1 MNITKNDFSFGRYK
15 SDIKK
20 KIKSFE
26 NTEIPERI
34 FKKDFTVWKE
44 SPEYEQLIKNR
55 LGWLL
60 LPVTM
65 QEKADEIDSFVSEIR
80 KSGFEYAVVM
90 GMGGSSMCP
99 EVCRDTFGVRKGYLN
114 LFVLDSTD
122 PQSVTDIENSIDISK
137 TLFIVSSKSGST
149 IEVDSFLRY
158 FFAKT
163 EEIFSEDAG
172 SRFIAVTDPGTYL
185 DSLSTELGFRK
196 TFVNPA
202 DIGGRYSALSF
213 FGLVPAALIGV
224 DVKRFLKKAEDV
236 MNMCFE
242 DSFFKN
248 IGFSTGVITAYLSE
262 FGVDKLTFV
271 LSDKIKSF
279 GYWVEQLI
287 AESTGKEGK
296 GILPIEGEN
305 TGKANSYSRDRFF
318 VNIYLKKD
326 KNKNKNKN
334 RVRFLAK
341 KKYPVLNIEIDE
353 LYDLGGLFYL
363 WEFATAVMG
372 YAMDI
377 NPFDEPNVKESKDNT
392 SKVLKYYE
400 ENKKLPEQ
408 AAISENKKIKLY
420 SGKESDTL
428 NLLSFKKDK
437 VKISEVMKYFTD
449 QYTAG
454 DYFAIMAYLNRTE
467 KTDILLQELREILRS
482 NFKSATTVG
491 YGPRFL
497 HSTGQFHKGG
507 PDKGMFIQIV
517 CDDKTD
523 IEIPGK
529 NFSFSILKQAQS
541 EGDFES
547 LQKHDRRVLKFS
559 TGKDINKGLKEIIK
573 QFRKAL
579 KNK

>member
-20 KIKSFE
+20 KIEKIETSD
-26 NTEIPERI
+26 IPERI
-34 FKKDFTVWKE
+34 FNKDFTVWKDL
-44 SPEYEQLIKNR
+44 PEFEQLIKNR
-55 LGWLL
+55 LGWLM
-60 LPVTM
+60 LPITM
-65 QEKADEIDSFVSEIR
+65 QEKTDEIDSFVSEIR

-99 EVCRDTFGVRKGYLN
+99 EVCRDTFGVRKGYLD

-163 EEIFSEDAG
+163 EEIFSDDAG

-185 DSLSTELGFRK
+185 DSLSAELGFRK

-224 DVKRFLKKAEDV
+224 DIKRFLKNAEVV

-242 DSFFKN
+242 NSFFKN
-248 IGFSTGVITAYLSE
+248 PGFSTGMIAAYLSE

-296 GILPIEGEN
+296 GILPIEGEI
-305 TGKANSYSRDRFF
+305 TGKANSYNRDRFF

-326 KNKNKNKN
+326 KNKKK
-334 RVRFLAK
+334 VKALAK

-363 WEFATAVMG
+363 WEFVTAVIG

-392 SKVLKYYE
+392 SKVLDYYE
-400 ENKKLPEQ
+400 ENKKLQEQ
-408 AAISENKKIKLY
+408 TAVSGNKKIKLY
-420 SGKESDTL
+420 TGKESDTL
-428 NLLSFKKDK
+428 NLLSFKKGK
-437 VKISEVMKYFTD
+437 AKISEVIKYFTD
-449 QYTAG
+449 QFAVG
-454 DYFAIMAYLNRTE
+454 DYFAVMAYLNRSE
-467 KTDILLQELREILRS
+467 KADSLLQELREILRS
-482 NFKSATTVG
+482 KFKSATTVG
-491 YGPRFL
+491 FGPRFL

-529 NFSFSILKQAQS
+529 DFSFSILKQAQS

-547 LQKHDRRVLKFS
+547 LQKHDRRVLKFDI
-559 TGKDINKGLKEIIK
+559 GKDINKGLKEIIK
-573 QFRKAL
+573 EFKRAL
-579 KNK
+579 KK

>member
-20 KIKSFE
+20 KIEKIETSD
-26 NTEIPERI
+26 IPERI
-34 FKKDFTVWKE
+34 FNKDFTVWKDL
-44 SPEYEQLIKNR
+44 PEFEQLIKNR
-55 LGWLL
+55 LGWLM
-60 LPVTM
+60 LPITM
-65 QEKADEIDSFVSEIR
+65 QEKTDEIDSFVSEIR

-99 EVCRDTFGVRKGYLN
+99 EVCRDTFGVRKGYLD

-163 EEIFSEDAG
+163 EEIFSDDAG

-185 DSLSTELGFRK
+185 DSLSAELGFRK

-224 DVKRFLKKAEDV
+224 DIKRFLKNAEVV

-242 DSFFKN
+242 NSFFKN
-248 IGFSTGVITAYLSE
+248 PGFSTGMIAAYLSE

-296 GILPIEGEN
+296 GILPIEGEI
-305 TGKANSYSRDRFF
+305 TGKANSYNRDRFF

-326 KNKNKNKN
+326 KNKKK
-334 RVRFLAK
+334 VKALAK

-363 WEFATAVMG
+363 WEFVTAVIG

-392 SKVLKYYE
+392 SKVLDYYE
-400 ENKKLPEQ
+400 ENKKLQEQ
-408 AAISENKKIKLY
+408 TAVSGNKKIKLY
-420 SGKESDTL
+420 TGKESDTL
-428 NLLSFKKDK
+428 NLLSFKKGK
-437 VKISEVMKYFTD
+437 AKISEVIKYFTD
-449 QYTAG
+449 QFAVG
-454 DYFAIMAYLNRTE
+454 DYFAVMAYLNRSE
-467 KTDILLQELREILRS
+467 KADSLLQELREILRS
-482 NFKSATTVG
+482 KFKSATTVG
-491 YGPRFL
+491 FGPRFL

-529 NFSFSILKQAQS
+529 DFSFSILKQAQS

-547 LQKHDRRVLKFS
+547 LQKHDRRVLKFDI
-559 TGKDINKGLKEIIK
+559 GKDINKGLKEIIK
-573 QFRKAL
+573 EFKRAL
-579 KNK
+579 K

>member
-20 KIKSFE
+20 KIEKIETSD
-26 NTEIPERI
+26 IPERI
-34 FKKDFTVWKE
+34 FNKDFTVWKDL
-44 SPEYEQLIKNR
+44 PEFEQLIKNR
-55 LGWLL
+55 LGWLM
-60 LPVTM
+60 LPITM
-65 QEKADEIDSFVSEIR
+65 QEKTDEIDSFVSEIR

-99 EVCRDTFGVRKGYLN
+99 EVCRDTFGVRKGYLD

-163 EEIFSEDAG
+163 EEIFSDDAG

-185 DSLSTELGFRK
+185 DSLSAELGFRK

-224 DVKRFLKKAEDV
+224 DIKRFLKNAEVV

-242 DSFFKN
+242 NSFFKN
-248 IGFSTGVITAYLSE
+248 PGFSTGMIAAYLSE

-296 GILPIEGEN
+296 GILPIEGEI
-305 TGKANSYSRDRFF
+305 TGKANSYNRDRFF

-326 KNKNKNKN
+326 KNKKK
-334 RVRFLAK
+334 VKALAK
-341 KKYPVLNIEIDE
+341 EKYPVLNIEIDE

-363 WEFATAVMG
+363 WEFVTAVIG

-392 SKVLKYYE
+392 SKVLDYYE
-400 ENKKLPEQ
+400 ENKKLQEQ
-408 AAISENKKIKLY
+408 TAVSGNKKIKLY
-420 SGKESDTL
+420 TGKESDTL
-428 NLLSFKKDK
+428 NLLSFKKGK
-437 VKISEVMKYFTD
+437 AKISEVIKYFTD
-449 QYTAG
+449 QFAVG
-454 DYFAIMAYLNRTE
+454 DYFAVMAYLNRSE
-467 KTDILLQELREILRS
+467 KADSLLQELREILRS
-482 NFKSATTVG
+482 KFKSATTVG
-491 YGPRFL
+491 FGPRFL

-529 NFSFSILKQAQS
+529 DFSFSILKQAQS

-547 LQKHDRRVLKFS
+547 LQKHDRRVLKFNI
-559 TGKDINKGLKEIIK
+559 GKDINKGLKEIIK
-573 QFRKAL
+573 EFKRAL
-579 KNK
+579 KK

>member
-20 KIKSFE
+20 KIEKIETSD
-26 NTEIPERI
+26 IPERI
-34 FKKDFTVWKE
+34 FNKDFTVWKDL
-44 SPEYEQLIKNR
+44 PEFEQLIKNR
-55 LGWLL
+55 LGWLM
-60 LPVTM
+60 LPITM
-65 QEKADEIDSFVSEIR
+65 QEKTDEIDSFVSEIR

-99 EVCRDTFGVRKGYLN
+99 EVCRDTFGVRKGYLD

-163 EEIFSEDAG
+163 EEIFSDDAG

-185 DSLSTELGFRK
+185 DSLSAELGFRK

-224 DVKRFLKKAEDV
+224 DIKRFLKNAEVV

-242 DSFFKN
+242 NSFFKN
-248 IGFSTGVITAYLSE
+248 PGFSTGMIAAYLSE

-296 GILPIEGEN
+296 GILPIEGEI
-305 TGKANSYSRDRFF
+305 TGKANSYNRDRFF

-326 KNKNKNKN
+326 KNKKK
-334 RVRFLAK
+334 VKALAK
-341 KKYPVLNIEIDE
+341 EKYPVLNIEIDE

-363 WEFATAVMG
+363 WEFVTAVIG

-392 SKVLKYYE
+392 SKVLDYYE
-400 ENKKLPEQ
+400 ENKKLQEQ
-408 AAISENKKIKLY
+408 TAVSGNKKIKLY
-420 SGKESDTL
+420 TGKESDTL
-428 NLLSFKKDK
+428 NLLSFKKGK
-437 VKISEVMKYFTD
+437 AKISEVIKYFTD
-449 QYTAG
+449 QFAVG
-454 DYFAIMAYLNRTE
+454 DYFAVMAYLNRSE
-467 KTDILLQELREILRS
+467 KADSPLQELREILRS
-482 NFKSATTVG
+482 KFKSATTVG
-491 YGPRFL
+491 FGPRFL

-529 NFSFSILKQAQS
+529 DFSFSILKQAQS

-547 LQKHDRRVLKFS
+547 LQKHDRRVLKFNI
-559 TGKDINKGLKEIIK
+559 GKDINKGLKEIIK
-573 QFRKAL
+573 EFKRAL
-579 KNK
+579 KK

>member
-20 KIKSFE
+20 KIEKIETSD
-26 NTEIPERI
+26 IPERI
-34 FKKDFTVWKE
+34 FNKDFTVWKDL
-44 SPEYEQLIKNR
+44 PEFEQLIKNR
-55 LGWLL
+55 LGWLM
-60 LPVTM
+60 LPITM
-65 QEKADEIDSFVSEIR
+65 QEKTDEIDSFVSEIR

-99 EVCRDTFGVRKGYLN
+99 EVCRDTFGVRKGYLD

-163 EEIFSEDAG
+163 EEIFSDDAG

-185 DSLSTELGFRK
+185 DSLSAELGFRK

-224 DVKRFLKKAEDV
+224 DIKRFLKNAEVV

-242 DSFFKN
+242 NSFFKN
-248 IGFSTGVITAYLSE
+248 PGFSTGMIAAYLSE

-296 GILPIEGEN
+296 GILPIEGEI
-305 TGKANSYSRDRFF
+305 TGKANSYNRDRFF

-326 KNKNKNKN
+326 KNKKK
-334 RVRFLAK
+334 VKALAK

-363 WEFATAVMG
+363 WEFVTAVIG

-392 SKVLKYYE
+392 SKVLDYYE
-400 ENKKLPEQ
+400 ENKKLQEQ
-408 AAISENKKIKLY
+408 TAVSGNKKIKLY
-420 SGKESDTL
+420 TGKESDTL
-428 NLLSFKKDK
+428 NLLSFKKGK
-437 VKISEVMKYFTD
+437 AKISEVIKYFTD
-449 QYTAG
+449 QFAVG
-454 DYFAIMAYLNRTE
+454 DYFAVMAYLNRSE
-467 KTDILLQELREILRS
+467 KADSLLQELREILRS
-482 NFKSATTVG
+482 KFKSATTVG
-491 YGPRFL
+491 FGPRFL

-529 NFSFSILKQAQS
+529 DFSFSILKQAQS

-547 LQKHDRRVLKFS
+547 LQKHDRRVLKFNI
-559 TGKDINKGLKEIIK
+559 GKDINKGLKEIIK
-573 QFRKAL
+573 EFKRAL
-579 KNK
+579 KK

>member
-20 KIKSFE
+20 KIEKIETSD
-26 NTEIPERI
+26 IPERI
-34 FKKDFTVWKE
+34 FNKDFTVWKDL
-44 SPEYEQLIKNR
+44 PEFEQLIKNR
-55 LGWLL
+55 LGWLM
-60 LPVTM
+60 LPITM
-65 QEKADEIDSFVSEIR
+65 QEKTDEIDSFVSEIR

-99 EVCRDTFGVRKGYLN
+99 EVCRDTFGVRKGYLD

-163 EEIFSEDAG
+163 EEIFSDDAG

-185 DSLSTELGFRK
+185 DSLSAELGFRK

-224 DVKRFLKKAEDV
+224 DIKRFLKNAEV
-236 MNMCFE
+236 VLNMCFE
-242 DSFFKN
+242 NSFFKN
-248 IGFSTGVITAYLSE
+248 PGFSTGMIAAYLSE

-296 GILPIEGEN
+296 GILPIEGEI
-305 TGKANSYSRDRFF
+305 TGKANSYNRDRFF

-326 KNKNKNKN
+326 KNKKK
-334 RVRFLAK
+334 VKALAK

-363 WEFATAVMG
+363 WEFVTAVIG

-392 SKVLKYYE
+392 SKVLDYYE
-400 ENKKLPEQ
+400 ENKKLQEQ
-408 AAISENKKIKLY
+408 TAVSGNKKIKLY
-420 SGKESDTL
+420 TGKESDTL
-428 NLLSFKKDK
+428 NLLSFKKGK
-437 VKISEVMKYFTD
+437 AKISEVIKYFTD
-449 QYTAG
+449 QFAVG
-454 DYFAIMAYLNRTE
+454 DYFAVMAYLNRSE
-467 KTDILLQELREILRS
+467 KADSLLQELREILRS
-482 NFKSATTVG
+482 KFKSATTVG
-491 YGPRFL
+491 FGPRFL

-529 NFSFSILKQAQS
+529 DFSFSILKQAQS

-547 LQKHDRRVLKFS
+547 LQKHDRRVLKFNI
-559 TGKDINKGLKEIIK
+559 GKDINKGLKEIIK
-573 QFRKAL
+573 EFKRAL
-579 KNK
+579 KK

>member
-20 KIKSFE
+20 KIEKIETSD
-26 NTEIPERI
+26 IPERI
-34 FKKDFTVWKE
+34 FNKDFTVWKDL
-44 SPEYEQLIKNR
+44 PEFEQLIKNR
-55 LGWLL
+55 LGWLM
-60 LPVTM
+60 LPITM
-65 QEKADEIDSFVSEIR
+65 QEKTDEIDSFVSEIR

-99 EVCRDTFGVRKGYLN
+99 EVCRDTFGVRKGYLD

-163 EEIFSEDAG
+163 EEIFSDDAG

-185 DSLSTELGFRK
+185 DSLSAELGFRK

-224 DVKRFLKKAEDV
+224 DIKRFLKNAEVV

-242 DSFFKN
+242 NSFFKN
-248 IGFSTGVITAYLSE
+248 PGFSTGMIAAYLSE

-296 GILPIEGEN
+296 GILPIEGEI
-305 TGKANSYSRDRFF
+305 TGKANSYNRDRFF

-326 KNKNKNKN
+326 KNKKK
-334 RVRFLAK
+334 VKALAK

-363 WEFATAVMG
+363 WEFVTAVIG

-392 SKVLKYYE
+392 SKVLDYYE
-400 ENKKLPEQ
+400 ENKKLQEQ
-408 AAISENKKIKLY
+408 TAVSGNKKIKLY
-420 SGKESDTL
+420 TGKESDTL
-428 NLLSFKKDK
+428 NLLSFKKGK
-437 VKISEVMKYFTD
+437 AKISEVIKYFTD
-449 QYTAG
+449 QFAVG
-454 DYFAIMAYLNRTE
+454 DYFAVMAYLNRSE
-467 KTDILLQELREILRS
+467 KADSLLQELREILRS
-482 NFKSATTVG
+482 KFKSATTVG
-491 YGPRFL
+491 FGPRFL

-529 NFSFSILKQAQS
+529 DFSFSILKQAQS

-547 LQKHDRRVLKFS
+547 LQKHDRRVLKFNI
-559 TGKDINKGLKEIIK
+559 GKDINKGLKEIIK
-573 QFRKAL
+573 EFKKAL

>member
-20 KIKSFE
+20 KIEKIETSD
-26 NTEIPERI
+26 IPERI
-34 FKKDFTVWKE
+34 FNKDFTVWKDL
-44 SPEYEQLIKNR
+44 PEFEQLIKNR
-55 LGWLL
+55 LGWLM
-60 LPVTM
+60 LPITM
-65 QEKADEIDSFVSEIR
+65 QEKTDEIDSFVSEIR

-99 EVCRDTFGVRKGYLN
+99 EVCRDTFGVRKGYLD

-163 EEIFSEDAG
+163 EEIFSDDAG

-185 DSLSTELGFRK
+185 DSLSAELGFRK

-224 DVKRFLKKAEDV
+224 DIKRFLKNAEVV

-242 DSFFKN
+242 NSFFKN
-248 IGFSTGVITAYLSE
+248 PGFSTGMIAAYLSE

-296 GILPIEGEN
+296 GILPIEGEI
-305 TGKANSYSRDRFF
+305 TGKANSYNRDRFF

-326 KNKNKNKN
+326 KNKKK
-334 RVRFLAK
+334 VKALAK
-341 KKYPVLNIEIDE
+341 EKYPVLNIEIDE

-363 WEFATAVMG
+363 WEFVTAVIG

-392 SKVLKYYE
+392 SKVLDYYE
-400 ENKKLPEQ
+400 ENKKLQEQ
-408 AAISENKKIKLY
+408 TAVSGNKKIKLY
-420 SGKESDTL
+420 TGKESDTL
-428 NLLSFKKDK
+428 NLLSFKKGK
-437 VKISEVMKYFTD
+437 AKISEVIKYFTD
-449 QYTAG
+449 QFAVG
-454 DYFAIMAYLNRTE
+454 DYFAVMAYLNRSE
-467 KTDILLQELREILRS
+467 KADSPLQELREILRS
-482 NFKSATTVG
+482 KFKSATTVG
-491 YGPRFL
+491 FGPRFL

-529 NFSFSILKQAQS
+529 DFSFSILKQAQS

-547 LQKHDRRVLKFS
+547 LQKHDRRVLKFDI
-559 TGKDINKGLKEIIK
+559 GKDINKGLKEIIK
-573 QFRKAL
+573 EFKRAL
-579 KNK
+579 KK

>member
-20 KIKSFE
+20 KIEKIETSD
-26 NTEIPERI
+26 IPERI
-34 FKKDFTVWKE
+34 FNKDFTVWKE
-44 SPEYEQLIKNR
+44 LPEFEQLIKNR
-55 LGWLL
+55 LGWLM
-60 LPVTM
+60 LPITM
-65 QEKADEIDSFVSEIR
+65 QEKTDEIDSFVSEIR

-99 EVCRDTFGVRKGYLN
+99 EVCRDTFGVRKGYLD

-137 TLFIVSSKSGST
+137 TLFIISSKSGST

-163 EEIFSEDAG
+163 EEIFSDDAG

-185 DSLSTELGFRK
+185 DSLSAELGFRK

-224 DVKRFLKKAEDV
+224 DIKRFLKNAEVV

-242 DSFFKN
+242 NSFFKN
-248 IGFSTGVITAYLSE
+248 PGFSTGMIAAYLSE

-296 GILPIEGEN
+296 GILPIEGEI
-305 TGKANSYSRDRFF
+305 TGKANSYNRDRFF

-326 KNKNKNKN
+326 KNKKK
-334 RVRFLAK
+334 VKALAK

-363 WEFATAVMG
+363 WEFVTAVIC

-392 SKVLKYYE
+392 SKVLDYYE
-400 ENKKLPEQ
+400 KNKKLQEQ
-408 AAISENKKIKLY
+408 TAVSGNKKIKLY
-420 SGKESDTL
+420 TGKESDTL
-428 NLLSFKKDK
+428 NLLSFKKGK
-437 VKISEVMKYFTD
+437 AKISEVIKYFTD
-449 QYTAG
+449 QFAVG
-454 DYFAIMAYLNRTE
+454 DYFAVMAYLNRSE
-467 KTDILLQELREILRS
+467 KADSLLQELREILRS
-482 NFKSATTVG
+482 KFKSATTVG
-491 YGPRFL
+491 FGPRFL

-507 PDKGMFIQIV
+507 PDNGMFIQIV

-529 NFSFSILKQAQS
+529 DFSFSILKQAQS

-547 LQKHDRRVLKFS
+547 LQKHDRRVLKFNI
-559 TGKDINKGLKEIIK
+559 GKDINKGLKEIIK
-573 QFRKAL
+573 EFKRAL
-579 KNK
+579 KK

>member
-20 KIKSFE
+20 KIEKIETSD
-26 NTEIPERI
+26 IPERI
-34 FKKDFTVWKE
+34 FNKDFTVWKDL
-44 SPEYEQLIKNR
+44 PEFEQLIKNR
-55 LGWLL
+55 LGWLM
-60 LPVTM
+60 LPITM
-65 QEKADEIDSFVSEIR
+65 QEKTDEIDSFVSEIR

-99 EVCRDTFGVRKGYLN
+99 EVCRDTFGVRKGYLD

-163 EEIFSEDAG
+163 EEIFSDDAG

-185 DSLSTELGFRK
+185 DSLSAELGFRK

-224 DVKRFLKKAEDV
+224 DIKRFLKNAEVV

-242 DSFFKN
+242 NSFFKN
-248 IGFSTGVITAYLSE
+248 PGFSTGMIAAYLSE

-296 GILPIEGEN
+296 GILPIEGEI
-305 TGKANSYSRDRFF
+305 TGKANSYNRDRFF

-326 KNKNKNKN
+326 KNKKK
-334 RVRFLAK
+334 VKALAK
-341 KKYPVLNIEIDE
+341 EKYPVLNIEIDE

-363 WEFATAVMG
+363 WEFVTAVIG

-392 SKVLKYYE
+392 SKVLDYYE
-400 ENKKLPEQ
+400 ENKKLQEQ
-408 AAISENKKIKLY
+408 TAVSGNKKIKLY
-420 SGKESDTL
+420 TGKESDTL
-428 NLLSFKKDK
+428 NLLSFKKGK
-437 VKISEVMKYFTD
+437 AKISEVIKYFTD
-449 QYTAG
+449 QFAVG
-454 DYFAIMAYLNRTE
+454 DYFAVMAYLNRSE
-467 KTDILLQELREILRS
+467 KADSLLQELREILRS
-482 NFKSATTVG
+482 KFKSATTVG
-491 YGPRFL
+491 FGPRFL

-529 NFSFSILKQAQS
+529 DFSFSILKQAQS

-547 LQKHDRRVLKFS
+547 LQKHDRRVLKFDI
-559 TGKDINKGLKEIIK
+559 GKDINKGLKEIIK
-573 QFRKAL
+573 EFKRAL
-579 KNK
+579 KK

>member
-20 KIKSFE
+20 KIEKIETSD
-26 NTEIPERI
+26 IPERI
-34 FKKDFTVWKE
+34 FNKDFTVWKDL
-44 SPEYEQLIKNR
+44 PEFEQLIKNR
-55 LGWLL
+55 LGWLM
-60 LPVTM
+60 LPITM
-65 QEKADEIDSFVSEIR
+65 QEKTDEIDSFVSEIR

-99 EVCRDTFGVRKGYLN
+99 EVCRDTFGVRKGYLD

-163 EEIFSEDAG
+163 EEIFSDDAG

-185 DSLSTELGFRK
+185 DSLSAELGFRK

-224 DVKRFLKKAEDV
+224 DIKRFLKNAEVV

-242 DSFFKN
+242 NSFFKN
-248 IGFSTGVITAYLSE
+248 PGFSTGMIAAYLSE

-296 GILPIEGEN
+296 GILPIEGEI
-305 TGKANSYSRDRFF
+305 TGKANSYNRDRFF

-326 KNKNKNKN
+326 KNKKK
-334 RVRFLAK
+334 VKALAK

-363 WEFATAVMG
+363 WEFVTAVIG

-392 SKVLKYYE
+392 SKVLDYYE
-400 ENKKLPEQ
+400 ENKKLQEQ
-408 AAISENKKIKLY
+408 TAVSGNKKIKLY
-420 SGKESDTL
+420 TGKESDTL
-428 NLLSFKKDK
+428 NLLSFKKGK
-437 VKISEVMKYFTD
+437 AKISEVIKYFTD
-449 QYTAG
+449 QFAVG
-454 DYFAIMAYLNRTE
+454 DYFAVMAYLNRSE
-467 KTDILLQELREILRS
+467 KADSPLQELREILRS
-482 NFKSATTVG
+482 KFKSATTVG
-491 YGPRFL
+491 FGPRFL

-529 NFSFSILKQAQS
+529 DFSFSILKQAQS

-547 LQKHDRRVLKFS
+547 LQKHDRRVLKFNI
-559 TGKDINKGLKEIIK
+559 GKDINKGLKEIIK
-573 QFRKAL
+573 EFKKAL

>member
-15 SDIKK
+15 SDIMK
-20 KIKSFE
+20 KIKKIETSD
-26 NTEIPERI
+26 IPEKI
-34 FKKDFTVWKE
+34 FQKDHTVWKE
-44 SPEYEQLIKNR
+44 SPEFEQLIKNR
-55 LGWLL
+55 LGWLM
-60 LPVTM
+60 LPVSM
-65 QEKADEIDSFVSEIR
+65 QEKTDEIDLFVSEI
-80 KSGFEYAVVM
+80 KESGFEYAVVM

-99 EVCRDTFGVRKGYLN
+99 EVCRDTFGIRKGYLN

-122 PQSVTDIENSIDISK
+122 PQSVADIENSIDISK
-137 TLFIVSSKSGST
+137 TLFIISSKSGST

-196 TFVNPA
+196 TFINPA

-224 DVKRFLKKAEDV
+224 DVKRFLKNAEVV

-248 IGFSTGVITAYLSE
+248 PGFSIGEIAAHLSE

-271 LSDKIKSF
+271 LSDKIRSF

-296 GILPIEGEN
+296 GILPVEGEI

-326 KNKNKNKN
+326 KNKKKIKS
-334 RVRFLAK
+334 LSK

-392 SKVLKYYE
+392 SKVLEYYK
-400 ENKKLPEQ
+400 ENKKLPELT
-408 AAISENKKIKLY
+408 AISESKKIKLFT
-420 SGKESDTL
+420 GKDSDTL
-428 NLLSFKKDK
+428 NMLAFKKDK
-437 VKISEVMKYFTD
+437 AKISEVIKYFND
-449 QYTAG
+449 QFMAG

-467 KTDILLQELREILRS
+467 KTDSLLQELREILRS
-482 NFKSATTVG
+482 NFKAATTVG

-507 PDKGMFIQIV
+507 PDKGMFIQMV
-517 CDDKTD
+517 CEDKKD
-523 IEIPGK
+523 IAIPGK
-529 NFSFSILKQAQS
+529 DFSFSILKQAQS
-541 EGDFES
+541 QGDFES
-547 LQKHDRRVLKFS
+547 LQKHDRRVLKFNI
-559 TGKDINKGLKEIIK
+559 GKDINKGLKEVIK
-573 QFRKAL
+573 EFRKAL

>member
-20 KIKSFE
+20 KIEKIETSD
-26 NTEIPERI
+26 IPERI
-34 FKKDFTVWKE
+34 FNKDFTVWKDL
-44 SPEYEQLIKNR
+44 PEFEQLIKNR
-55 LGWLL
+55 LGWLM
-60 LPVTM
+60 LPITM
-65 QEKADEIDSFVSEIR
+65 QEKTDEIDSFVSEIR

-99 EVCRDTFGVRKGYLN
+99 EVCRDTFGVRKGYLD

-163 EEIFSEDAG
+163 EEIFSDDAG

-185 DSLSTELGFRK
+185 DSLSAELGFRK

-224 DVKRFLKKAEDV
+224 DIKRFLKNAEVV

-242 DSFFKN
+242 NSFFKN
-248 IGFSTGVITAYLSE
+248 PGFSTGMIAAYLSE

-296 GILPIEGEN
+296 GILPIEGEI
-305 TGKANSYSRDRFF
+305 TGKANSYNRDRFF

-326 KNKNKNKN
+326 KNKKK
-334 RVRFLAK
+334 VKALAK
-341 KKYPVLNIEIDE
+341 EKYPVLNIEIDE

-363 WEFATAVMG
+363 WEFVTAVIG

-392 SKVLKYYE
+392 SKVLDYYE
-400 ENKKLPEQ
+400 ENKKLQEQ
-408 AAISENKKIKLY
+408 TAVSGNKKIKLY
-420 SGKESDTL
+420 TGKESDTL
-428 NLLSFKKDK
+428 NLLSFKKGK
-437 VKISEVMKYFTD
+437 AKISEVIKYFTD
-449 QYTAG
+449 QFAVG
-454 DYFAIMAYLNRTE
+454 DYFAVMAYLNRSE
-467 KTDILLQELREILRS
+467 KADSLLQELREILRS
-482 NFKSATTVG
+482 KFKSATTVG
-491 YGPRFL
+491 FGPRFL

-529 NFSFSILKQAQS
+529 DFSFSILKQAQS

-547 LQKHDRRVLKFS
+547 LQKHDRRVLKFNI
-559 TGKDINKGLKEIIK
+559 GKDINKGLKEIIK
-573 QFRKAL
+573 EFKKAL